1 MIYTK
6 EIYNSEFERKIS
18 FMKKVILGSAMT
30 LAGLLSTAVLLSG
43 TMANDWTINGQ
54 LSSFRNM
61 SQYGLMPVFYTFIG
75 IVIIGFA
82 IAIWGI
88 FEKKN

>member
-1 MIYTK
+1 
-6 EIYNSEFERKIS
+6 
-18 FMKKVILGSAMT
+18 MKKVILGSAMI
-30 LAGLLSTAVLLSG
+30 LAGLLSTAVLLAG

-54 LSSFRNM
+54 LSSFWNM
-61 SQYGLMPVFYTFIG
+61 LQYGLMPVFYTFIG